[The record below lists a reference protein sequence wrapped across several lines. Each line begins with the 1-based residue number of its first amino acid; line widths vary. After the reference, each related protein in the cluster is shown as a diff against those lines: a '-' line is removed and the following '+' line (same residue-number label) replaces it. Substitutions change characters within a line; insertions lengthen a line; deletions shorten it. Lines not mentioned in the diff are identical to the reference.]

1 MNRYEYLEELDRLLS
16 SLPYSE
22 RREIMY
28 DYEEHFKEGL
38 KEGKTEEDIAASLD
52 TPDKIAIQYVTA
64 LVPAPI
70 QKNESP
76 NSESSTKAQKSS
88 SQMPLKKK
96 GNGIGEIVALS
107 IIMFLFNCIFIG
119 FYLGFWGMLIG
130 LVAAGASFIIAGF
143 AVLISAIVAAPIAF
157 LTIPAAF
164 FQYPI
169 LLFIGAVMLLSLGGL
184 ILIAMFYTVK
194 FTYIATVKYVKW
206 NFKLIRGF

>member
-1 MNRYEYLEELDRLLS
+1 MNRYEYLDELDRLLS

-38 KEGKTEEDIAASLD
+38 NEGKTEEDIAASLD

-70 QKNESP
+70 SVESP
-76 NSESSTKAQKSS
+76 SSESSTKAQRSTPQKPFKKS
-88 SQMPLKKK
+88 

-130 LVAAGASFIIAGF
+130 LVALGASSIIAGF

-169 LLFIGAVMLLSLGGL
+169 LLFIGSVLLLSLGGL